1 MIDKQILE
9 RKLRQ
14 SVNGALFMTSTEFGR
29 VYGISAEKAE
39 VKLKRADIGR
49 SGTYW
54 FIPDIVA
61 AIVEKRLQ

>member
-29 VYGISAEKAE
+29 VYGISAEKAG

-49 SGTYW
+49 SGTHW
-54 FIPDIVA
+54 FIPDIAKAV
-61 AIVEKRLQ
+61 VEGRL

>member
-29 VYGISAEKAE
+29 VYGISAEKAG

-49 SGTYW
+49 SGTHW
-54 FIPDIVA
+54 FIPDIAA
-61 AIVEKRLQ
+61 AIVEERLQ